1 MYIYTYLYIRT
12 TTNNVVKYSMI
23 HNRYSAMRCDAMR
36 CIKSIKGNYSVL
48 YLQCIAANM
57 IMKCGR
63 GLGESVQQTSACM
76 QGSIMRIYNDADDDN
91 HDDDDDDGGDD
102 DQETKNA

>member
-1 MYIYTYLYIRT
+1 
-12 TTNNVVKYSMI
+12 
-23 HNRYSAMRCDAMR
+23 
-36 CIKSIKGNYSVL
+36 
-48 YLQCIAANM
+48 
-57 IMKCGR
+57 MKCGR

-102 DQETKNA
+102 DQETKKCLIAVLPESQTS